1 MKRDKMVLVTFR
13 IARYSEELETDPN
26 AELEYGPCTEEEG
39 KVLCEIINTRR
50 WNSPRELLNKLPGIT
65 PNLRSYI
72 RDARGYHAQVVPAF
86 RYLSSVSRVI
96 DLLGRETNQTR

>member
-1 MKRDKMVLVTFR
+1 MKRNKMVLVTFR

-39 KVLCEIINTRR
+39 NALCEIINTKYRS
-50 WNSPRELLNKLPGIT
+50 SPLELAKKLPGLC
-65 PNLRSYI
+65 PNLRDYI
-72 RDARGYHAQVVPAF
+72 RDARHCGARVVPAF

-96 DLLGRETNQTR
+96 DLLGR